1 MRIKRRMKASQ
12 LRIAG
17 SNVQAAE
24 QTDSTEVSAMRAVR
38 LNFSKTGRAIY
49 ISHLDIN
56 RMMTRAVRRAKLP
69 MWYTEGFNPHPYLT
83 FALPLSLGQ
92 SSDCEYMDI
101 RIEGDIT
108 DEEIMN
114 RLNAV
119 LPEGVK
125 ILSVSAPVYDAK
137 EIEKAL
143 YFVKLVFKD
152 AETSK
157 GFAERAQTLAE
168 GEELLAEKRGKKG
181 HRKVMKQINLID
193 FIYDMKFSTAENIV
207 NLQCVLAAGNTNN
220 LNPTLLVE
228 TLEKE
233 IGIEHEMEYI
243 VRRKLI
249 TKDNKTFK

>member
-1 MRIKRRMKASQ
+1 MKASQ

-17 SNVQAAE
+17 SNVQVAE

-193 FIYDMKFSTAENIV
+193 FIYDMKFSTADNIV

>member
-1 MRIKRRMKASQ
+1 
-12 LRIAG
+12 
-17 SNVQAAE
+17 
-24 QTDSTEVSAMRAVR
+24 MRAVR

-108 DEEIMN
+108 DDEIMN

-143 YFVKLVFKD
+143 YFVKLIFNNG
-152 AETSK
+152 ETAAA
-157 GFAERAQTLAE
+157 FAESAKSLTE

-181 HRKVMKQINLID
+181 RRKIMKQINLID
-193 FIYDMKFSTAENIV
+193 FIYDLKISTADNIV
-207 NLQCVLAAGNTNN
+207 NLQCILAAGNTNN

-228 TLEKE
+228 TLEKQ
-233 IGIEHEMEYI
+233 IGIEHETEYI

-249 TKDNKTFK
+249 TKDNKAFK

>member
-1 MRIKRRMKASQ
+1 MKASQ

>member
-1 MRIKRRMKASQ
+1 MKASQ
-12 LRIAG
+12 LRIAE

-108 DEEIMN
+108 DEEILN

-193 FIYDMKFSTAENIV
+193 FIYDMKFSTADNIV

>member
-1 MRIKRRMKASQ
+1 MKASQ

-17 SNVQAAE
+17 SNVQVAE

-108 DEEIMN
+108 DEAIMN

-193 FIYDMKFSTAENIV
+193 FIYDMKFSTADNIV

>member
-1 MRIKRRMKASQ
+1 
-12 LRIAG
+12 
-17 SNVQAAE
+17 
-24 QTDSTEVSAMRAVR
+24 MRAVR

-108 DEEIMN
+108 DEEILN

-157 GFAERAQTLAE
+157 SFAERAQTLAE
-168 GEELLAEKRGKKG
+168 GEELLAEKRVTE
-181 HRKVMKQINLID
+181 RL
-193 FIYDMKFSTAENIV
+193 
-207 NLQCVLAAGNTNN
+207 
-220 LNPTLLVE
+220 
-228 TLEKE
+228 
-233 IGIEHEMEYI
+233 
-243 VRRKLI
+243 
-249 TKDNKTFK
+249 

>member
-1 MRIKRRMKASQ
+1 MH
-12 LRIAG
+12 
-17 SNVQAAE
+17 
-24 QTDSTEVSAMRAVR
+24 AVR

-125 ILSVSAPVYDAK
+125 ILSVSAPLYDAK

-143 YFVKLVFKD
+143 YFVKLIYKD
-152 AETSK
+152 AETAK
-157 GFAERAQTLAE
+157 LFAEEAQRLAE
-168 GEELLAEKRGKKG
+168 GEELLAEKKGKKG

-193 FIYDMKFSTAENIV
+193 FIYDMKFSTADNIV
-207 NLQCVLAAGNTNN
+207 NLQCVLAAGNANN
-220 LNPTLLVE
+220 LNPTLLIE
-228 TLEKE
+228 TLEKQ
-233 IGIEHEMEYI
+233 IDVEHEMVYI

>member
-1 MRIKRRMKASQ
+1 
-12 LRIAG
+12 
-17 SNVQAAE
+17 
-24 QTDSTEVSAMRAVR
+24 MRAVR

-143 YFVKLVFKD
+143 YFVKLIFKD

-193 FIYDMKFSTAENIV
+193 FIYDMKFSTADNIV

-233 IGIEHEMEYI
+233 IDIEHEMEYI

-249 TKDNKTFK
+249 TKDNKTFI

>member
-1 MRIKRRMKASQ
+1 M
-12 LRIAG
+12 
-17 SNVQAAE
+17 QAAE

-108 DEEIMN
+108 DSEIMD
-114 RLNAV
+114 RLNAA
-119 LPEGVK
+119 LPEGIK
-125 ILSVSAPVYDAK
+125 ILSVAEPVHDAK

-143 YFVKLVFKD
+143 YFVKLVFTDSDVAKD
-152 AETSK
+152 
-157 GFAERAQTLAE
+157 FAEKAKSLSE
-168 GEELLAEKRGKKG
+168 GEELIAEKRGKKG

-193 FIYDMKFSTAENIV
+193 YIYDMKISSADNIV
-207 NLQCVLAAGNTNN
+207 NIQCVLAAGSTNN

-228 TLEKE
+228 TLEKQ
-233 IGIEHEMEYI
+233 IGSEHEMMYV

-249 TKDNKTFK
+249 TKNNEVFK

>member
-1 MRIKRRMKASQ
+1 MRTKRRMKASQ

-193 FIYDMKFSTAENIV
+193 FIYDMKFSTADNIV

>member
-1 MRIKRRMKASQ
+1 
-12 LRIAG
+12 
-17 SNVQAAE
+17 
-24 QTDSTEVSAMRAVR
+24 MRAVR

-108 DEEIMN
+108 DEEILN

-193 FIYDMKFSTAENIV
+193 FIYDMKFSTADNIV
-207 NLQCVLAAGNTNN
+207 NLQCVLAAGNTSN

-249 TKDNKTFK
+249 TKDNTTFK

>member
-1 MRIKRRMKASQ
+1 MH
-12 LRIAG
+12 
-17 SNVQAAE
+17 
-24 QTDSTEVSAMRAVR
+24 AVR

-125 ILSVSAPVYDAK
+125 ILSVSAPLYDAK

-143 YFVKLVFKD
+143 YFVKLIYKD
-152 AETSK
+152 AETAK
-157 GFAERAQTLAE
+157 LFAEEAQRLAE
-168 GEELLAEKRGKKG
+168 GEELLAEKKGKKG
-181 HRKVMKQINLID
+181 HRKVMKQIN
-193 FIYDMKFSTAENIV
+193 
-207 NLQCVLAAGNTNN
+207 QCVLAAGNANN
-220 LNPTLLVE
+220 LNPTLLIE
-228 TLEKE
+228 TLEKQ
-233 IGIEHEMEYI
+233 IGVEHEMVYI

>member
-1 MRIKRRMKASQ
+1 
-12 LRIAG
+12 
-17 SNVQAAE
+17 
-24 QTDSTEVSAMRAVR
+24 MRAVR

-157 GFAERAQTLAE
+157 SFAERAQTLAE

-233 IGIEHEMEYI
+233 IGTEHEMEYI

-249 TKDNKTFK
+249 TKDNKTFI

>member
-1 MRIKRRMKASQ
+1 
-12 LRIAG
+12 
-17 SNVQAAE
+17 
-24 QTDSTEVSAMRAVR
+24 MRAVR

-249 TKDNKTFK
+249 TKDNKAFI

>member
-1 MRIKRRMKASQ
+1 
-12 LRIAG
+12 
-17 SNVQAAE
+17 
-24 QTDSTEVSAMRAVR
+24 MRAVR

-49 ISHLDIN
+49 ISHLYIN

>member
-1 MRIKRRMKASQ
+1 
-12 LRIAG
+12 
-17 SNVQAAE
+17 
-24 QTDSTEVSAMRAVR
+24 MRAVR

-101 RIEGDIT
+101 RIEGDMS
-108 DEEIMN
+108 DEKIMN
-114 RLNAV
+114 RLNET

-125 ILSVSAPVYDAK
+125 ILSVGAPVHDAK

-143 YFVKLVFKD
+143 YFVKLIFSDEQTAKL
-152 AETSK
+152 
-157 GFAERAQTLAE
+157 FAERARELVG

-181 HRKVMKQINLID
+181 HKKIMKQINLIE
-193 FIYDMKFSTAENIV
+193 FIYDLKITTAEKIV
-207 NLQCVLAAGNTNN
+207 NIQCVLAAGNTNN
-220 LNPTLLVE
+220 LNPALLVE
-228 TLEKE
+228 TLEKA
-233 IGIEHEMEYI
+233 IGVEHETEYI

-249 TKDNKTFK
+249 TKNNEIFR

>member
-1 MRIKRRMKASQ
+1 MKASQ

-108 DEEIMN
+108 DEEILN

-157 GFAERAQTLAE
+157 SFAERAQTLAE

-193 FIYDMKFSTAENIV
+193 FIYDMKFSTADNIV

>member
-1 MRIKRRMKASQ
+1 
-12 LRIAG
+12 
-17 SNVQAAE
+17 
-24 QTDSTEVSAMRAVR
+24 MRAVR

-108 DEEIMN
+108 DEAIMN

-193 FIYDMKFSTAENIV
+193 FIYDMKFSTADNIV

>member
-1 MRIKRRMKASQ
+1 
-12 LRIAG
+12 
-17 SNVQAAE
+17 
-24 QTDSTEVSAMRAVR
+24 MRAVR

-101 RIEGDIT
+101 RIEGDMS

-114 RLNAV
+114 RLNET

-125 ILSVSAPVYDAK
+125 ILSVGAPVHDAK

-143 YFVKLVFKD
+143 YFVKLIFSDKQT
-152 AETSK
+152 AKLFT
-157 GFAERAQTLAE
+157 ERARELAG

-181 HRKVMKQINLID
+181 HKKIMKQINLIE
-193 FIYDMKFSTAENIV
+193 FIYDLKITTAEDFVNI
-207 NLQCVLAAGNTNN
+207 QCVLAAGNTNN
-220 LNPTLLVE
+220 LNPALLVE
-228 TLEKE
+228 TLEKA
-233 IGIEHEMEYI
+233 IGVEHETEYI

-249 TKDNKTFK
+249 TKNNEIFR

>member
-1 MRIKRRMKASQ
+1 MKASQ

-101 RIEGDIT
+101 RIDGDIT

-157 GFAERAQTLAE
+157 SFAERAQTLAE

>member
-1 MRIKRRMKASQ
+1 
-12 LRIAG
+12 
-17 SNVQAAE
+17 
-24 QTDSTEVSAMRAVR
+24 MRAVR

-125 ILSVSAPVYDAK
+125 ILSASAPVYDAK

-143 YFVKLVFKD
+143 YFVKLIFKD

>member
-1 MRIKRRMKASQ
+1 M
-12 LRIAG
+12 
-17 SNVQAAE
+17 QAAE

-157 GFAERAQTLAE
+157 SFAERARTIAE
-168 GEELLAEKRGKKG
+168 GEGLLAEKRGKKG

>member
-1 MRIKRRMKASQ
+1 
-12 LRIAG
+12 
-17 SNVQAAE
+17 
-24 QTDSTEVSAMRAVR
+24 MRAVR

-92 SSDCEYMDI
+92 SSDCECMDI

-119 LPEGVK
+119 LPEGMK

-193 FIYDMKFSTAENIV
+193 FIYDMKFSTADNIV